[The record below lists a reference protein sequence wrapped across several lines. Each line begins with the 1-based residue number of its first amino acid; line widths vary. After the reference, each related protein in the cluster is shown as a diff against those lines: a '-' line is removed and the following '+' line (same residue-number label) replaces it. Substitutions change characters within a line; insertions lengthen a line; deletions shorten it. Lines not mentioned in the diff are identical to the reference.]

1 MSYNTPCFQPGRIF
15 EVTKVEMYSIG
26 VDLGGTNLRVASFDR
41 VHGLRE
47 SIELSTRRRDGR
59 DAVVSDLCAAVESL
73 IRKVDGQQECAGI
86 GVATPGPM
94 ELPEG
99 RLLDPPNLPGWE
111 NFELRQ
117 ELERRL
123 NRTVIVENDAN
134 VAALAECVQGQG
146 RELKCKSLC
155 MLTLG
160 TGVGCGIILNGRIW
174 HGMNGMA
181 GESGHV
187 SVDPTG
193 PLCACGTRGCLEL
206 WASATGLLRLARE
219 ESARSQ
225 ESALAATLRGNPSFS
240 ATDLFDVA
248 KGGNGAAIQ
257 IFEAQGRALGRALA
271 SLVNSLNLP
280 LYVLGGG
287 VAAGWE
293 LFAPVMFEELI
304 QGSSIY
310 RLTNPKRTTAVH
322 MAKANTMIVPAKLGS
337 NSGILGACLVPFGA
351 DAISPVSPASGVSE
365 YQFVQA

>member
-1 MSYNTPCFQPGRIF
+1 
-15 EVTKVEMYSIG
+15 VELYSIG

-59 DAVVSDLCAAVESL
+59 DAIVSDLCAAVESL
-73 IRKVDGQQECAGI
+73 IHKVDGRQECAGI

-117 ELERRL
+117 ELQRRL
-123 NRTVIVENDAN
+123 KRTVIVENDAN

-146 RELKCKSLC
+146 KELGFKSLC

-160 TGVGCGIILNGRIW
+160 TGVGSGIILNGRIW

-187 SVDPTG
+187 SVDPAG

-206 WASATGLLRLARE
+206 WASATGLVRQAQGH
-219 ESARSQ
+219 SARSP
-225 ESALAATLRGNPSFS
+225 ESDLAAALRRNPDFT
-240 ATDLFDVA
+240 ATDLFDMA
-248 KGGNGAAIQ
+248 KGGDATAIQ
-257 IFEAQGRALGRALA
+257 IFEEQGRALGWILA

-293 LFAPVMFEELI
+293 LFAPKMFEELI
-304 QGSSIY
+304 GGSSIY
-310 RLTNPKRTTAVH
+310 RLTNPNRTVTTY

-351 DAISPVSPASGVSE
+351 
-365 YQFVQA
+365 VQA